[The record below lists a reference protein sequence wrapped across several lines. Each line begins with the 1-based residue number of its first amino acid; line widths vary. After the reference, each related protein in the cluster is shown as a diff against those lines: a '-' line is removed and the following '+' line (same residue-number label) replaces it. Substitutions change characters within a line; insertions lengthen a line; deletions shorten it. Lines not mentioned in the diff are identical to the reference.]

1 MIKDII
7 TGKTYESKPCMYCRA
22 EGAEHEI
29 FVIHTVNNKFPDEV
43 SKDEVYCRCNR
54 CRNIPLE
61 SNWASAV
68 KIHTN
73 VEEAVDWW
81 NKWNR

>member
-1 MIKDII
+1 MVKDLI
-7 TGKTYESKPCMYCRA
+7 TGKTYESKPCYHCRA
-22 EGAEHEI
+22 ECAEHEI
-29 FVIHTVNNKFPDEV
+29 FVIHTVNSEFPDDT
-43 SKDEVYCRCNR
+43 SKDEVYCRCQR
-54 CRNIPLE
+54 CRNVPLE
-61 SNWASAV
+61 SNWASGV

>member
-1 MIKDII
+1 MIKDLI
-7 TGKTYESKPCMYCRA
+7 TGKTYESKPCYLCRA

-29 FVIHTVNNKFPDEV
+29 FVVHTVNREFPDDV

-61 SNWASAV
+61 SNWESSVKTFNNVDDAV
-68 KIHTN
+68 N
-73 VEEAVDWW
+73 WW
-81 NKWNR
+81 NEWNK